1 MTEIFDKY
9 VHYNPESKIY
19 SIRDGNTYIGFY
31 IFEFIGETE
40 HTVTIKI
47 KNSIITLY
55 KEVEH
60 IHIAIL

>member
-9 VHYNPESKIY
+9 VHYNEKTKIY
-19 SIRDGNTYIGFY
+19 SIRDEHTYIGFY
-31 IFEFIGETE
+31 RFEFIGETE
-40 HTVTIKI
+40 HTVTIKV

>member
-31 IFEFIGETE
+31 RFEFIDETE
-40 HTVTIKI
+40 HTVTIKV
-47 KNSIITLY
+47 KDAIISLY
-55 KEVEH
+55 KQVEL
-60 IHIAIL
+60 IHISIL